1 MYHGVLDTISSSY
14 GEAPVPELS
23 GGSGLLV
30 AAVAMGSLSAP
41 YLLFERSGRHSSDRC
56 GENGCAAIS
65 SHSPAWGQLFITDP
79 VNCCRVVMT
88 DCGMPQRELF
98 LFIF

>member
-1 MYHGVLDTISSSY
+1 MYQGVLGTISSSY
-14 GEAPVPELS
+14 GEAPVPELF

-30 AAVAMGSLSAP
+30 AAVAMGSLSTP
-41 YLLFERSGRHSSDRC
+41 YLLFERLGRHSSDRC

-65 SHSPAWGQLFITDP
+65 SHSLAWRQLFSTDP

-88 DCGMPQRELF
+88 DCGTPQRELF